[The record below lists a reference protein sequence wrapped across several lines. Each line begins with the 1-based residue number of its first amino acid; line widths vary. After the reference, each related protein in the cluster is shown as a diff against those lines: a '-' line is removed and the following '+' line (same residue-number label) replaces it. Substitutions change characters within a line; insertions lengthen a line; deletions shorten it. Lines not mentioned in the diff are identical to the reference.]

1 MSSRTT
7 SRSNKRKSQVLL
19 SSDSEDVGSLGMIFD
34 EHSKQELEKELK
46 EAKKEIKELKNE
58 NEMSK
63 AENEALK
70 KKIEKL
76 EQSKPSGSADKE
88 EESSDDEDSV
98 ADANDPSGAR
108 IQELRAFRQA
118 NGHCKVPQRYTVNN
132 LGRWVNNQ
140 RASRKRKKL
149 SQERIDKLDSLGFD
163 WGKDHEPPKAWE
175 TTFVEITEHKETFDS
190 FNFAPS
196 GALGKWSNMQRK
208 EFKRA
213 KHGKDSLLTVD
224 QIKQLSS
231 IGFKWKGSRKA

>member
-1 MSSRTT
+1 MNIR
-7 SRSNKRKSQVLL
+7 
-19 SSDSEDVGSLGMIFD
+19 
-34 EHSKQELEKELK
+34 KQELEKELK

-76 EQSKPSGSADKE
+76 EQSKPSGSADEEE

-98 ADANDPSGAR
+98 ADANDPFGAR

-118 NGHCKVPQRYTVNN
+118 NGHCKVPRSFQT
-132 LGRWVNNQ
+132 LGKWVNNQ
-140 RASRKRKKL
+140 RVRIKKL
-149 SQERIDKLDSLGFD
+149 SQEKIDKLDSLGFD
-163 WGKDHEPPKAWE
+163 WGKNHVPPKPWE
-175 TTFVEITEHKETFDS
+175 TTFAEIKEHKETFGS

-196 GALGKWSNMQRK
+196 GALGKWSSIQRK

-213 KHGKDSLLTVD
+213 KHGKDSILTVN
-224 QIKQLSS
+224 
-231 IGFKWKGSRKA
+231 